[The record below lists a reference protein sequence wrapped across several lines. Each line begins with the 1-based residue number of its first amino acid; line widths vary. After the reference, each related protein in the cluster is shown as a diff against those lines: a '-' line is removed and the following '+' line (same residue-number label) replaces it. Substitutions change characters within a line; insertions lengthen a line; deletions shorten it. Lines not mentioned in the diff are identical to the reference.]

1 MHNGAVDRIPPNSLE
16 AEMALLGSI
25 LVDRDVMPAVRDIVR
40 HEDFYATL
48 HGTIFIALLN
58 LADACEPMD
67 KIALAEHLRALGMLD
82 KVGGIAYLSGLMDT
96 VATASSAE
104 YYAHLVKEKSALRA
118 LIHAG
123 TQITR
128 LGYEGEFNVEETLV
142 EAERI
147 VVAVAKNGYV
157 EPLPQTGAEIASEL
171 HWRMMS
177 GQQEDP
183 LRTPW
188 PGLNEMLGGFMP
200 GELVVI
206 AAGAKQGK
214 TGLVM
219 CAADYMA
226 YEDKGAV
233 VLFPVEMGHEATE
246 RRYIA
251 MYADVSD
258 RAQRVNNLSE
268 YQKRLI
274 TTAVDGLSHHRNL
287 YVLPAE
293 VNSVAKIRRSLVTI
307 AKRGG
312 PIRAFF
318 VDLVGYLSDASDG
331 SKNDTKNLRMERVWS
346 KLRDLARE
354 FNTVCFGVQH
364 LNREGSRVRPT
375 MLDIRDG
382 GNPEGI
388 ASAIISPYRE
398 FPDGSIDERRK
409 GELIVTAS
417 RFGDTGS
424 VEMTFLGQRALWLTR
439 GEDDAWWIRG
449 WKQPAERA
457 S

>member
-1 MHNGAVDRIPPNSLE
+1 MPDGTVDRIPPSSLE

-25 LVDRDVMPAVRDIVR
+25 LVDSDVLPAVREIVR

-48 HGTIFIALLN
+48 HGTVFIALLA
-58 LADACEPMD
+58 LADAFEPMD
-67 KIALAEHLRALGMLD
+67 KISLAEHLRELGMLD
-82 KVGGIAYLSGLMDT
+82 KIGGIAYLSSLMDAVT
-96 VATASSAE
+96 TAASAE
-104 YYAHLVKEKSALRA
+104 YYATLVKEKSALRA

-147 VVAVAKNGYV
+147 VVSVAKNGYV
-157 EPLPQTGAEIASEL
+157 EPLPRTGYEIAGDLYE
-171 HWRMMS
+171 RMMF
-177 GQQEDP
+177 GTQEDP
-183 LRTPW
+183 LMTPW
-188 PGLNEMLGGFMP
+188 TGLNELLGGFMP
-200 GELVVI
+200 GELVVV

-219 CAADYMA
+219 CLADFLA
-226 YEDKGAV
+226 GENKGAV

-251 MYADVSD
+251 MYADVAD
-258 RAQRVNNLSE
+258 RTQRVNNLSD

-274 TTAVDGLSHHRNL
+274 TTAVDALAHHRNL
-287 YVLPAE
+287 FVLPAE
-293 VNSVAKIRRSLVTI
+293 VNSVAKIRRSLVSI
-307 AKRGG
+307 AKRG

-331 SKNDTKNLRMERVWS
+331 SKNDTKNLRMERVWI
-346 KLRDLARE
+346 KLRDMARE

-364 LNREGSRVRPT
+364 LNREGSRTRPT

-388 ASAIISPYRE
+388 ASAIISPFRE
-398 FPDGSIDERRK
+398 FPDGNPEQRRQ

-417 RFGDTGS
+417 RFGDSGS

-439 GEDDAWWIRG
+439 GDTDAWWIRG
-449 WKQPAERA
+449 WKQPEERA